1 MKNMQRRI
9 EKLEQ
14 RTPDWRTA
22 KDMTD
27 DELREI
33 ICQGTGLKPE
43 ELTDDKLNE
52 IVREGMGQRYGLKP
66 KEITDAKFNELLWK
80 K

>member
-33 ICQGTGLKPE
+33 ICQGTGLKP
-43 ELTDDKLNE
+43 
-52 IVREGMGQRYGLKP
+52 